1 MLRSGACCWAAK
13 MWTILKLRKE
23 RMVRNV
29 GQRWIGFRLDSIE
42 LVVWGWLESMDT
54 VFERYYC
61 HCLGLEREF
70 NDHQHKPSASKLNL
84 KQYLIKNQDH
94 VNDAYV
100 ANPIAAVYA
109 LNILSRL
116 VPFWQQNVVNLVV
129 HHYKWRWYL
138 GCAIKTYGNKCI

>member
-1 MLRSGACCWAAK
+1 
-13 MWTILKLRKE
+13 
-23 RMVRNV
+23 
-29 GQRWIGFRLDSIE
+29 
-42 LVVWGWLESMDT
+42 MDT

-70 NDHQHKPSASKLNL
+70 NDHQHKPLASKLNS

-116 VPFWQQNVVNLVV
+116 VPF
-129 HHYKWRWYL
+129 
-138 GCAIKTYGNKCI
+138 